1 MLSLKQ
7 VKSNYGVENGRVN
20 KAVVGLNFL
29 IVWILDTINMVL
41 LFFQFELKIAVHAAF
56 MKKNIC
62 EVNNFWCIFKKN
74 FIFDVFAR
82 RVSFPLKYGKAIFW
96 RSRSL

>member
-7 VKSNYGVENGRVN
+7 VKSNYGIKNGPVN

-41 LFFQFELKIAVHAAF
+41 LFFYFFLKIAVHAAL

-74 FIFDVFAR
+74 FIFDVFTR
-82 RVSFPLKYGKAIFW
+82 KS
-96 RSRSL
+96 

>member
-29 IVWILDTINMVL
+29 IV
-41 LFFQFELKIAVHAAF
+41 
-56 MKKNIC
+56 
-62 EVNNFWCIFKKN
+62 
-74 FIFDVFAR
+74 
-82 RVSFPLKYGKAIFW
+82 
-96 RSRSL
+96 